1 MYVAVRLG
9 RNDGTN
15 MPNEIAIIGVYDT
28 AGLARKAILQNST
41 HVFANLSGDSDF
53 RPEGDRRLVIGS
65 NNDIV
70 DLYYGN
76 PYDIDYRLTWLIV
89 EVSPDG
95 VETGAFDC
103 TMYE

>member
-41 HVFANLSGDSDF
+41 HVFANRCAGG
-53 RPEGDRRLVIGS
+53 PEGVCR
-65 NNDIV
+65 
-70 DLYYGN
+70 
-76 PYDIDYRLTWLIV
+76 T
-89 EVSPDG
+89 
-95 VETGAFDC
+95 
-103 TMYE
+103 